1 MQPQIVVHVLTERLA
16 LVTTEIQAWRYC
28 NWWLSSGRHFFYQLC
43 SPGTVMYIQEHSW
56 YFFYYRNQTF
66 LMFAFAC
73 GQSIC
78 FLTFVW
84 RLRVYYFRYTLPSRD
99 IFVYVRHIILVWDA
113 CSLYCYLFIV
123 FLQCTVLESNWQH
136 KRGEAYSGTT
146 SIYMHPAIATTMNRV
161 MPIYFLCTRRHE
173 VWINVWMS
181 NNFYCFPSSLHQ
193 VYVPKRR

>member
-1 MQPQIVVHVLTERLA
+1 
-16 LVTTEIQAWRYC
+16 
-28 NWWLSSGRHFFYQLC
+28 
-43 SPGTVMYIQEHSW
+43 
-56 YFFYYRNQTF
+56 
-66 LMFAFAC
+66 MFAFAC
-73 GQSIC
+73 GQNIC

-99 IFVYVRHIILVWDA
+99 MFVYVRHIILVWDA

-181 NNFYCFPSSLHQ
+181 NNFIVFLPRCIKCTYLSDVNTEYCHSLMSHDI
-193 VYVPKRR
+193 YAISRSDKSLKL